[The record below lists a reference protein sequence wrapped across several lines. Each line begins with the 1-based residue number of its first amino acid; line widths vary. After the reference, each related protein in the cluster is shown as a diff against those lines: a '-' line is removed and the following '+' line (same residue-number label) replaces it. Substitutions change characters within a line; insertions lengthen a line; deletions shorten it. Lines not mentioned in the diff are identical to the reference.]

1 MTQAPTLTD
10 GTVTIR
16 AHHEGDA
23 QGSYEQCQ
31 DPVSQQWTTVPIPYA
46 MDDALT
52 FVGEIM
58 PKGWADDSEWGFA
71 VEAEGRYAGTISL
84 RNEGDGRA
92 EIA

>member
-31 DPVSQQWTTVPIPYA
+31 DPVSQQ
-46 MDDALT
+46 
-52 FVGEIM
+52 
-58 PKGWADDSEWGFA
+58 
-71 VEAEGRYAGTISL
+71 
-84 RNEGDGRA
+84 
-92 EIA
+92 